1 MPLDDDFR
9 ILLIEDSPTDV
20 LIIRRALAEVQI
32 PHRLTVIADGTLA
45 LNYLSNIDP
54 TKRPTEQEP
63 EPHLILLDLN
73 LPGLDGSEVLTRI
86 KSEPSLRALPVVV
99 LTTSNRDEDIWQTY
113 QAGANT
119 YIQKP
124 ADYASYRQL
133 VATLRIYWH
142 QTALRPSR
150 PRPEG

>member
-1 MPLDDDFR
+1 MPLDDDFH

-20 LIIRRALAEVQI
+20 LIIRRALAEVQV
-32 PHRLTVIADGTLA
+32 PHRLTVIADGTEALDYLA
-45 LNYLSNIDP
+45 RLGQPEGN
-54 TKRPTEQEP
+54 P

-73 LPGLDGSEVLTRI
+73 LPGLDGAEVLGRI
-86 KSEPSLRALPVVV
+86 KSEPTLRALPVVV

-133 VATLRIYWH
+133 VGTLRTYWH
-142 QTALRPSR
+142 QTALRPNR
-150 PRPEG
+150 PRPMG